1 MRLTKLS
8 AALSL
13 LITALAFSALSVRAQ
28 DTADSSAGRSATVPR
43 SSAEKYHVH
52 AAQGDV
58 SIGAELLTAKEV
70 SKEFAADVN
79 GCCLVVQVAVY
90 PGKDVPLNLSLDD
103 FTLTVDGTF
112 TPIRPQ
118 SATVLSAKLQNK
130 NGSNGGLVAS
140 ARAGVAN
147 ESVTYNDAE
156 TGQKEH
162 AHTVT
167 TSAGA
172 ALGAD
177 DGAPAAI
184 AERDRELIERELT
197 DKGLP
202 QTDVAVP
209 VSGYLYF
216 ELPKQKKGTKY
227 RLEYIVKGEALD
239 LELP

>member
-1 MRLTKLS
+1 MRLTKPS
-8 AALSL
+8 AVLSL
-13 LITALAFSALSVRAQ
+13 LITSLAFSALSLRAQ
-28 DTADSSAGRSATVPR
+28 DTADSSAEPSATVPR
-43 SSAEKYHVH
+43 SSADKYHVH
-52 AAQGDV
+52 ATQSGV
-58 SIGAELLTAKEV
+58 SIGAELLTSKEV
-70 SKEFAADVN
+70 SKELAADMN

-90 PGKDVPLNLSLDD
+90 PGKDEPLNLSLDD
-103 FTLTVDGTF
+103 FALTVDGSF

-118 SATVLSAKLQNK
+118 SATMISAKLQNK

-140 ARAGVAN
+140 ARAGVGY
-147 ESVTYNDAE
+147 ESVTYNDSE

-162 AHTVT
+162 VHSVI

-172 ALGAD
+172 AVGAD
-177 DGAPAAI
+177 DSAPAAI

-202 QTDVAVP
+202 ETNVAVP

-216 ELPKQKKGTKY
+216 ELPKQKKDTKY